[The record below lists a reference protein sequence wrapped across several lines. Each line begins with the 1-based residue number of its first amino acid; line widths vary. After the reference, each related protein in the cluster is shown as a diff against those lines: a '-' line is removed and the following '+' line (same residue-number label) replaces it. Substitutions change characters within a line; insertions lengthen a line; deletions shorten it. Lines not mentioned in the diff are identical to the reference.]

1 MVNLIIPTLN
11 EAQNI
16 ALVLSQIKNEV
27 VTEIIVVDGGSSDET
42 VAIAEAS
49 GARVITEP
57 RRGYGRACD
66 TGVKNAAGEIVVF
79 LDADGVN
86 DPAQVMDLITPITR
100 GEADMVL
107 GSRLSGNI
115 APGAMPWHQHFGNW
129 LSARLITWLYGLPI
143 TDLGPFRAV
152 ERQKL
157 LSLDLQDM
165 TYGYPTEMI
174 VKAARR
180 GWRIKELPVDHYPRS
195 GGKSKISGTIRGTFL
210 ATTHILSTIFRYVKY

>member
-1 MVNLIIPTLN
+1 
-11 EAQNI
+11 
-16 ALVLSQIKNEV
+16 
-27 VTEIIVVDGGSSDET
+27 
-42 VAIAEAS
+42 
-49 GARVITEP
+49 
-57 RRGYGRACD
+57 
-66 TGVKNAAGEIVVF
+66 
-79 LDADGVN
+79 
-86 DPAQVMDLITPITR
+86 
-100 GEADMVL
+100 
-107 GSRLSGNI
+107 
-115 APGAMPWHQHFGNW
+115 

-152 ERQKL
+152 DRQKL

-180 GWRIKELPVDHYPRS
+180 GWRIKELPVDYYPRS